1 MNTESDARIGNN
13 TASMIFILIGE
24 VQKEPDGE
32 KIPFNALL
40 AAPDDDTA
48 VRIILETF
56 ASEGY
61 LNADLNQIGN
71 LDGEPE
77 EEEFK
82 AAYQA
87 AAKGE
92 VALIFY
98 EGGYD
103 FSGTQKDG
111 LTS

>member
-1 MNTESDARIGNN
+1 MNKESDSLNSSNI
-13 TASMIFILIGE
+13 ASMIFLLIGE
-24 VQKEPDGE
+24 VQKVKDAK

-61 LNADLNQIGN
+61 LHADLHQIGN

-77 EEEFK
+77 EEEYK

-87 AAKGE
+87 AANGE

-103 FSGTQKDG
+103 MSGDFKK
-111 LTS
+111 

>member
-1 MNTESDARIGNN
+1 MNKESDSQNGGN

-24 VQKEPDGE
+24 VQKEQDGE
-32 KIPFNALL
+32 MIPFNALM

-61 LNADLNQIGN
+61 LNADLHQIGN

-77 EEEFK
+77 EEEYK
-82 AAYQA
+82 AAYKA
-87 AAKGE
+87 AANGE

-103 FSGTQKDG
+103 MSGDFNN
-111 LTS
+111 

>member
-1 MNTESDARIGNN
+1 MNKESDSGISGNL
-13 TASMIFILIGE
+13 ASLIFILIGE
-24 VQKEPDGE
+24 VQKDQDSE
-32 KIPFNALL
+32 KIPFNALM

-61 LNADLNQIGN
+61 LHADLHQIGN

-87 AAKGE
+87 AANGE

-103 FSGTQKDG
+103 MSGEFKK
-111 LTS
+111 

>member
-1 MNTESDARIGNN
+1 MNRESDRSTGGNL
-13 TASMIFILIGE
+13 ASLIFILIGE
-24 VQKEPDGE
+24 VQKEQDGE
-32 KIPFNALL
+32 KIPFNALM

-61 LNADLNQIGN
+61 LNADLHKIGN

-77 EEEFK
+77 DEEFK

-87 AAKGE
+87 AANGE

-103 FSGTQKDG
+103 MSGEFNK
-111 LTS
+111 